1 MRQRAL
7 WIVIPL
13 VFTISAA
20 ANAAE
25 PRKKKPARAATS
37 AARPAAEKKMAATRA
52 LLIERMRTSRQ
63 KLRDALPYYESEI
76 EKQRADYELKK
87 QLYEARAVSF
97 AEVENSGRRLA
108 NTQQTKEQVEHWITE
123 DDIALALTAEAAEEQ
138 SEKLAALPPG
148 GFDRTASYIRYNG
161 TGPWSLADTPK
172 IAKFFLTH
180 FGHSL
185 PISALGQSATH
196 DRMSLDH
203 RGAVDVP
210 ISPDSVEG
218 RGLMAYLQR
227 NRIPFIAFRRRIPSM
242 STGAHIHIGPPSPAL
257 IEVRHRA
264 IPAATSEPTTAEG
277 G

>member
-7 WIVIPL
+7 WIAISL
-13 VFTISAA
+13 VFTISAG

-25 PRKKKPARAATS
+25 TRKKKPARAIPAVSHPS
-37 AARPAAEKKMAATRA
+37 AEQKIAATRA
-52 LLIERMRTSRQ
+52 LLIERMRASRQ

-76 EKQRADYELKK
+76 EKQSADYELKK
-87 QLYEARAVSF
+87 QMYEASTASF
-97 AEVENSGRRLA
+97 YEVEESGRRLA
-108 NTQQTKEQVEHWITE
+108 NTQQTKEQVERWITE
-123 DDIALALTAEAAEEQ
+123 DDIALSLTREAAEEQ
-138 SEKLAALPPG
+138 SEKLGPLPPG

-161 TGPWSLADTPK
+161 TRPWSLADTPK

-185 PISALGQSATH
+185 PISALGQSRTH

-227 NRIPFIAFRRRIPSM
+227 NRIPFIAFRRRVPSM

-257 IEVRHRA
+257 IEVRRHDV
-264 IPAATSEPTTAEG
+264 PAATSEATAQG